1 MRVSAPAF
9 LRASKLGLSAGSPV
23 IVLKLVDFISLFS
36 DFSGA
41 SVPKSYTSVRAWGSY
56 FIIYLRILFRS
67 KDKKSLIIRDRSN
80 RIHIYIYIYIYD
92 MISYYYSNVAYSM
105 RRYSMINIKYYYTFI
120 CSLRAWLKSRIRKL
134 RPYN

>member
-67 KDKKSLIIRDRSN
+67 KEKKSLIIRDR
-80 RIHIYIYIYIYD
+80 IHIYISIECVICGRRCEACGRLTLVKHGRTYFR
-92 MISYYYSNVAYSM
+92 IS
-105 RRYSMINIKYYYTFI
+105 NILFPSI
-120 CSLRAWLKSRIRKL
+120 CTRCPLRSDI
-134 RPYN
+134 

>member
-80 RIHIYIYIYIYD
+80 RIHIYIYIYTSFLAGSFTCRTTTKIYAESYIHD
-92 MISYYYSNVAYSM
+92 LFYISFS
-105 RRYSMINIKYYYTFI
+105 
-120 CSLRAWLKSRIRKL
+120 C
-134 RPYN
+134 

>member
-80 RIHIYIYIYIYD
+80 RIHIYIYD
-92 MISYYYSNVAYSM
+92 MISYYSNVAYSM
-105 RRYSMINIKYYYTFI
+105 RRYSMINIKYY
-120 CSLRAWLKSRIRKL
+120 SLNYSFVRGVRG
-134 RPYN
+134 

>member
-80 RIHIYIYIYIYD
+80 RIHIYIYIYD
-92 MISYYYSNVAYSM
+92 MISYYSNVAYSM

-120 CSLRAWLKSRIRKL
+120 YLFVACVVEIQ
-134 RPYN
+134 NT

>member
-56 FIIYLRILFRS
+56 FIIYLRILFSS

-80 RIHIYIYIYIYD
+80 RIHIYIYILVFWLVASRVGPQPRYMLNHTFMIY
-92 MISYYYSNVAYSM
+92 
-105 RRYSMINIKYYYTFI
+105 FI
-120 CSLRAWLKSRIRKL
+120 YRSVVS
-134 RPYN
+134 